1 MSGLSEVV
9 LDEKIENTTRE
20 PSKYN
25 VIFMNDDKTPMEW
38 VIRVLMDIFRH
49 SSDSAKD
56 LTMKIH
62 HEGSAV
68 VGSYYYEIAEQ
79 KAAETMNSSR
89 ANGFPL
95 KVTIEEQS

>member
-1 MSGLSEVV
+1 MASTDVVIDDKIKIDLQEPKLWKVV
-9 LDEKIENTTRE
+9 LL
-20 PSKYN
+20 
-25 VIFMNDDKTPMEW
+25 NDDKTPMDW
-38 VIRVLMDIFRH
+38 VIHVLMDIFKH
-49 SSDSAKD
+49 SNESAQN
-56 LTMKIH
+56 LTTKIH

-79 KAAETMNSSR
+79 KAAETMHSSR